1 MTKKRSHDSE
11 ATPRSGKVDVAS
23 LFPAS
28 ALAGSKGAR
37 RRLRTFAMA
46 VAGLVVVAVVG
57 AGVAMAASGSDTTR
71 YRTTTASEQSVAAL
85 LNGVA
90 TIQPVSQASV
100 AFPVSGTVAG
110 VNVKPGDTVAV
121 GQPLAAL
128 DTTTLNSALDQD
140 QAALDQANLAL
151 SQALAGKNP
160 GLPGSGGSV
169 QSVVY
174 RTGNQATATLLAAVT
189 EASTDPDVAAAQQ
202 AVLDAQKK
210 VDSTRTDAA
219 SALTAATKVC
229 AAVGVDAGTADP
241 SATTASINACQTAL
255 NDVVTAQSA
264 VNDAQTA
271 LASASTALDALLQ
284 KIAST
289 PPPTTT
295 PPTTQPPATTAP
307 PTTQPS
313 PTTTQPPAPKT
324 TEPTPTT
331 TPPATPNPSAP
342 GGNDKGGPPS
352 STPSPTDTTTT
363 VPGASKAGGAS
374 GRTGGGGG
382 TTSRSGSSSGASRS
396 SGSSAA
402 AAKPP
407 SAADLVAY
415 QSAVDEATANVTM
428 AQQAIAQATIVSPI
442 AGTVVAVNL
451 APGDSATA
459 ASTTQNVVIAGN
471 GGFEATT
478 TISLT
483 HIPQV
488 AVGQSA
494 TVNVDGVPAPLS
506 GKVVSISPVPTS
518 ASTTTTSY
526 GVVISLPP
534 NATGLREGAIGTAQ
548 ITTASSAKG
557 LAVPTSAITTTGN
570 VHTVTVLNGDQTA
583 IVPVQ
588 VGVMGDTWTQITG
601 GLQAGQVIVLAN
613 LDQSLPQS
621 ATQTQSTSG
630 GKNNTTTFVIGGRTI
645 QIPTRAIP
653 GRG

>member
-1 MTKKRSHDSE
+1 MTKKRSHESD

-37 RRLRTFAMA
+37 RRLRTVAMA

-57 AGVAMAASGSDTTR
+57 AGVAMEASGSDTTR

-100 AFPVSGTVAG
+100 AFPVSGTVAS
-110 VNVKPGDTVAV
+110 VNVKPGDTVTV

-160 GLPGSGGSV
+160 GLPGSGGSA
-169 QSVVY
+169 QSVAY

-189 EASTDPDVAAAQQ
+189 EASTDPDVAAAEQ
-202 AVLDAQKK
+202 AVLGAQKK

-313 PTTTQPPAPKT
+313 PTTTSPPAPKT

-342 GGNDKGGPPS
+342 GGNDRGGPAS

-363 VPGASKAGGAS
+363 VPGASKGGGAT
-374 GRTGGGGG
+374 GRTGGG
-382 TTSRSGSSSGASRS
+382 TTSRSGTSSSASRS

-428 AQQAIAQATIVSPI
+428 AQQAMAQATILSPI

-451 APGDSATA
+451 APGDNATA

-478 TISLT
+478 TVSLT

-494 TVNVDGVPAPLS
+494 TVKVDGVPAPLS

-534 NATGLREGAIGTAQ
+534 DATGLREGAIGTSQ
-548 ITTASSAKG
+548 ITTASGAKG

-570 VHTVTVLNGDQTA
+570 VHTVTVLNGDNTE

-621 ATQTQSTSG
+621 ATQTQSTTG